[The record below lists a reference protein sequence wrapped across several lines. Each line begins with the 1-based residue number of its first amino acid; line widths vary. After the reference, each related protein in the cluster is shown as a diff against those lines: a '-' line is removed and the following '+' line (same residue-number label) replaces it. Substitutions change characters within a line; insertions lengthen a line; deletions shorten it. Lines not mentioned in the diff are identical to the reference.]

1 MEPSDDLDSPMKIK
15 YSSMNY
21 CDSPK
26 TSLLFAAQSR
36 SFDNKSKRQLK
47 KVVNPFVPRVQ
58 SLEKDT
64 CSPTLFV
71 ISQSPKNEE
80 FSWNIDDIS
89 KIQPAVIESPQYI
102 TLEYDEKTET
112 KAQEVIEKYFSE
124 THSIVSPINS
134 GIGHFDSSAQ
144 STPCDINKYKA
155 RSSSPAVSSTP
166 CAKFSER
173 RRIIK
178 VDAAEQTD
186 LSLPPVLPPDIEAIL
201 KPYFRTNNCDNV
213 ENEENMNNSTLRRK
227 LFVDKDNETL
237 SPVKA
242 SLAESPPLEYSVKS
256 SRINWSNCNDKTDV
270 IIELS
275 SPDLS
280 PINSKSNNESFASV
294 NTSLRFDNKLSGNHL
309 THNDKNELIC
319 ELLAEPLGS
328 NHCGIF
334 NSTTKTMQKSMC
346 NDPQDTG
353 YSTMDD
359 LIFH

>member
-112 KAQEVIEKYFSE
+112 KAQECLNDNVVFGN
-124 THSIVSPINS
+124 T
-134 GIGHFDSSAQ
+134 
-144 STPCDINKYKA
+144 
-155 RSSSPAVSSTP
+155 
-166 CAKFSER
+166 
-173 RRIIK
+173 
-178 VDAAEQTD
+178 AAEQTD

-256 SRINWSNCNDKTDV
+256 SRILIFGPMFSGKTSELLKRIRLYKLSDSACVIVRYAKDTRYTRHIATHDGLATQAIPAVDLASVMCQIQEYDVIGIDEAQFFTDIEVCVRQLIEMGKIVIVDGLDATYRRTAFQNMLNLVPLSCSVVKLSAVCMSCGSKASFTKRIGIETDV
-270 IIELS
+270 R
-275 SPDLS
+275 
-280 PINSKSNNESFASV
+280 
-294 NTSLRFDNKLSGNHL
+294 T
-309 THNDKNELIC
+309 
-319 ELLAEPLGS
+319 LL
-328 NHCGIF
+328 
-334 NSTTKTMQKSMC
+334 
-346 NDPQDTG
+346 
-353 YSTMDD
+353 
-359 LIFH
+359 

>member
-112 KAQEVIEKYFSE
+112 KAQECLNDNVVFGN
-124 THSIVSPINS
+124 T
-134 GIGHFDSSAQ
+134 
-144 STPCDINKYKA
+144 
-155 RSSSPAVSSTP
+155 
-166 CAKFSER
+166 
-173 RRIIK
+173 
-178 VDAAEQTD
+178 AAEQTD

-256 SRINWSNCNDKTDV
+256 SRIVSIYNWSNCNDKTDV